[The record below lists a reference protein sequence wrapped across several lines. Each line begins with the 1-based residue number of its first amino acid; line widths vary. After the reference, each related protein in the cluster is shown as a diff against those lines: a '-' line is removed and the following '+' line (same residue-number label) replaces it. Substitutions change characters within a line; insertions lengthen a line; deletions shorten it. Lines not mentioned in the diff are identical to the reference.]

1 MTVKE
6 LVDYMKKYEIRLFY
20 RRGEILKQ
28 GKIIPSP
35 NRKRIRLSSAGS
47 DIYLCESAK
56 EKIAKD
62 APVFRKRTSRACGCK
77 TRFTIQFP
85 HGYKH
90 ASNNEINV
98 GDHGNESVKVTWAWK
113 HNHDFNDPNLFAE
126 LPLSGEARSLLRSA
140 VSDYGVTWFQIH
152 QMQTKLR
159 ESDHMGP
166 CELLKIKD
174 RNVRYIMRE
183 SSSNQPFTSTPVV
196 TSFDIL
202 ANVIQ
207 SSGGF
212 AEYSTKF
219 RCLPGNG
226 NHGSEDLNNSKI
238 REVWSFCFMSAW
250 QRDVLRQNPRMFHV
264 DSTHKSSFG
273 PRNDDEDAYLFT
285 ICVKNQK
292 TGSVAPCAFML
303 SNASTAPV
311 IADFLYKVQVFT
323 GVIPSQAAIN
333 CDGAGTALRAVW
345 GPFIPIMYCQFHL
358 EKAFTEQLDQKIQPS
373 SNKEDIK
380 TEIHHDFQRVLAS
393 RNDSEAHHNI
403 CWFLKKH
410 EVHAEFVSYMV
421 QHWFARRDFI
431 IEGCNP
437 RYVSGENTHSLLEPF
452 HSLLKSLEYVRERCD
467 QRPDAL
473 AHLLFTFVA
482 PSFMGK
488 EKEAESPVTNRVH
501 DKAEASAKDEAMEIP
516 NEEVEKRV
524 FLSGEGQL
532 TVHSFTN
539 GIMSYL
545 VHLEAAGREKNT
557 CTCPWHCDSGS
568 LCKHIFLAE
577 RFCKAKLSPQT
588 NIPEISH
595 DGDSSSMDSKSL
607 QVKKAAASANDTSNS
622 ESLSSSE
629 EALVSHSDCTSQGPE
644 YVSHQSP
651 DFMAAQSTM
660 ATDVDTDDDVAEIG
674 SNMAFDR
681 KFEEIIQALAV
692 EVKWDISIVKHG
704 PSGSIE
710 LAHTTKETE
719 EERQIRLSDQGL
731 LELVKDIYRL
741 YCEAPSEEEKLR
753 LVDFFDRV
761 STKVFLE
768 LTESDTEQEKK
779 G

>member
-20 RRGEILKQ
+20 RREEMLKQ
-28 GKIIPSP
+28 RKIIPSP

-62 APVFRKRTSRACGCK
+62 APVFRKRTSRARGCK

-90 ASNNEINV
+90 APNNEINV

-140 VSDYGVTWFQIH
+140 VSDFGVTWFQIH

-174 RNVRYIMRE
+174 RHLRYIMRE

-202 ANVIQ
+202 ANVIR

-226 NHGSEDLNNSKI
+226 NHGSEDLNNSKN

-264 DSTHKSSFG
+264 DSTHKASFR
-273 PRNDDEDAYLFT
+273 PRDDGEDAYLFT
-285 ICVKNQK
+285 ICVKNQR

-303 SNASTAPV
+303 TNASTAPV

-323 GVIPSQAAIN
+323 GVIPTQAATD
-333 CDGAGTALRAVW
+333 CDEAGTALRAMW
-345 GPFIPIMYCQFHL
+345 GPFIPIMYCRFHL
-358 EKAFTEQLDQKIQPS
+358 EKAFTEQLDQKIQPCA
-373 SNKEDIK
+373 NKKDIK

-410 EVHAEFVSYMV
+410 EVHAEFVSYMA

-431 IEGCNP
+431 IEGRNP

-452 HSLLKSLEYVRERCD
+452 HSLLKSLKYERERCD
-467 QRPDAL
+467 RRPDAW

-488 EKEAESPVTNRVH
+488 EKEAESPVTNRIH
-501 DKAEASAKDEAMEIP
+501 DKAEALAKNEAMEIP

-557 CTCPWHCDSGS
+557 CTCPMHCDSGS

-577 RFCKAKLSPQT
+577 RFWKAKSSPQT
-588 NIPEISH
+588 NISEISH

-629 EALVSHSDCTSQGPE
+629 ETLVSHSDCTSQGSE
-644 YVSHQSP
+644 DVSHQSP
-651 DFMAAQSTM
+651 DFMDAQST
-660 ATDVDTDDDVAEIG
+660 
-674 SNMAFDR
+674 MAFDR

-692 EVKWDISIVKHG
+692 EVKWDISMVKHG
-704 PSGSIE
+704 PNGSIE
-710 LAHTTKETE
+710 LAHTTRETE

>member
-20 RRGEILKQ
+20 RREEMLKQ
-28 GKIIPSP
+28 RKIIPSP
-35 NRKRIRLSSAGS
+35 NRKRIRLSLAGL
-47 DIYLCESAK
+47 DIYLCGSAR

-62 APVFRKRTSRACGCK
+62 APVLRKRTSRACGCK

-90 ASNNEINV
+90 ALNNEINV

-140 VSDYGVTWFQIH
+140 VLDFGVTWFQIH

-174 RNVRYIMRE
+174 RHLRYIMRE
-183 SSSNQPFTSTPVV
+183 SSLNQPFSSTPVV
-196 TSFDIL
+196 TRFDIL

-219 RCLPGNG
+219 RCLPGNR
-226 NHGSEDLNNSKI
+226 NHGSEDLNNSKN

-250 QRDVLRQNPRMFHV
+250 QRDVLRQNPRWFHV
-264 DSTHKSSFG
+264 DSTHKTCFG
-273 PRNDDEDAYLFT
+273 LRNDDEDAYLFT
-285 ICVKNQK
+285 ICVKTQK

-303 SNASTAPV
+303 SNAITAPV
-311 IADFLYKVQVFT
+311 IADFLYKVHVFT
-323 GVIPSQAAIN
+323 GVIPSQAAID
-333 CDGAGTALRAVW
+333 CDEAGTALRAVW
-345 GPFIPIMYCQFHL
+345 GPFIPIIYCRFHL
-358 EKAFTEQLDQKIQPS
+358 EKAFREQLDQKIQPS
-373 SNKEDIK
+373 ANKEDIK

-403 CWFLKKH
+403 FWFLKKH
-410 EVHAEFVSYMV
+410 EVHAEFVSYV
-421 QHWFARRDFI
+421 NQHWFARRDFI

-437 RYVSGENTHSLLEPF
+437 RYVRGENTHSLLEPF
-452 HSLLKSLEYVRERCD
+452 HSLLKLLKHVRERCD
-467 QRPDAL
+467 RRPDAW
-473 AHLLFTFVA
+473 AHSLFTFVA

-488 EKEAESPVTNRVH
+488 AKEAESGFTHRVH
-501 DKAEASAKDEAMEIP
+501 IKAEALAKDEAMEIP

-539 GIMSYL
+539 GKTLYS

-577 RFCKAKLSPQT
+577 RFWKAKSSPQT

-629 EALVSHSDCTSQGPE
+629 ETLVSHLDCTSQGPE
-644 YVSHQSP
+644 DVSHQSP

-719 EERQIRLSDQGL
+719 EERQIRLSHQGL